1 MLGCFIYI
9 DNFTYLDSTSGN
21 MTVVGKTG
29 GKGRAI
35 VECVQGFALGE
46 FQLLLE
52 CVDLLP
58 ILEHFLFLL
67 GEVRSLGN
75 YKSNEF
81 RG

>member
-1 MLGCFIYI
+1 MLEFLHYHSEVS
-9 DNFTYLDSTSGN
+9 YLDCTSSN
-21 MTVVGKTG
+21 MTVMREPC

-58 ILEHFLFLL
+58 IFQDFLFFL
-67 GEVRSLGN
+67 GEVGSLGD
-75 YKSNEF
+75 
-81 RG
+81 

>member
-1 MLGCFIYI
+1 
-9 DNFTYLDSTSGN
+9 

-58 ILEHFLFLL
+58 VFQDFLFLL
-67 GEVRSLGN
+67 REVGSL
-75 YKSNEF
+75 
-81 RG
+81 RD